1 MIYIRKGDEVYSRDE
16 KTGETSLKEV
26 IEIFRTS
33 THTVY
38 HIWAGGKEK
47 FKTTAYHPVYVK
59 EQGWVIAINLR
70 KGDTI
75 ETMDGFV
82 HITKVERTR
91 HEEPV
96 PVYNFHVKDWV
107 FYFVGAAMV
116 YVHNSP
122 GEHIGSLES
131 IIKNGKVSID
141 DLKANP
147 KVFSGKSVDDIAHA
161 LTDSGYDVT
170 IKKSTRSKS
179 GAQNIIINNPGSGK
193 NIVKVQVSPGGGRHG
208 KNPYVKI
215 STIDQGKIKMVD
227 GPKSLYKTDGKET
240 ATIIFSGG
248 N

>member
-1 MIYIRKGDEVYSRDE
+1 
-16 KTGETSLKEV
+16 
-26 IEIFRTS
+26 
-33 THTVY
+33 
-38 HIWAGGKEK
+38 
-47 FKTTAYHPVYVK
+47 
-59 EQGWVIAINLR
+59 
-70 KGDTI
+70 
-75 ETMDGFV
+75 MDGLV

-107 FYFVGAAMV
+107 SYFVGAAMV

-179 GAQNIIINNPGSGK
+179 GA
-193 NIVKVQVSPGGGRHG
+193 
-208 KNPYVKI
+208 
-215 STIDQGKIKMVD
+215 
-227 GPKSLYKTDGKET
+227 
-240 ATIIFSGG
+240 
-248 N
+248 